1 MYKNI
6 FIAALYRSGGG
17 KMNRELNIDQT
28 ELVGAWQERLPQV
41 LNVGDQA
48 QVMADEAD
56 QQAIRIHIATAGHEM
71 YSFDFKCAY
80 VDSREVSVQLI
91 DVERDGQTTDE
102 RTEPIQELAHD
113 YTRHI
118 HECAQSLQ
126 SQTR

>member
-1 MYKNI
+1 
-6 FIAALYRSGGG
+6 
-17 KMNRELNIDQT
+17 MNRELNIDQT
-28 ELVGAWQERLPQV
+28 ELVGAWQERLPEV
-41 LNVGDQA
+41 LNVGDRA

-56 QQAIRIHIATAGHEM
+56 QQAIRIHIDTAGHQM

-91 DVERDGQTTDE
+91 DVERDGRTTDE
-102 RTEPIQELAHD
+102 RTEPIQELAQD

-126 SQTR
+126 PKTRH